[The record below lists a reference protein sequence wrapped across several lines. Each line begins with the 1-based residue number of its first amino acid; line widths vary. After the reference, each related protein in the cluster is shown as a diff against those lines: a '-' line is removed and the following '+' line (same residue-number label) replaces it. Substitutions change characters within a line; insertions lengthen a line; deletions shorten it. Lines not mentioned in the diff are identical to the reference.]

1 MPVRSSN
8 QTDSSSGEL
17 GPGYAAVAT
26 TSLQRKF
33 GGYDY
38 NSDAVVEDAIK
49 RLRRSRAIC
58 QARPDMRSAAARVGK
73 EPCRAVGVGDTIS
86 EQGLVAII
94 IRDPRYHVA
103 VPEVYALN

>member
-1 MPVRSSN
+1 MRC
-8 QTDSSSGEL
+8 
-17 GPGYAAVAT
+17 
-26 TSLQRKF
+26 
-33 GGYDY
+33 DY

-58 QARPDMRSAAARVGK
+58 QARPGMRSAAARVGK
-73 EPCRAVGVGDTIS
+73 EPCRVVAVGDTTVS
-86 EQGLVAII
+86 EQALVAII